1 MLKKSC
7 LLLVCL
13 IVSLLTACSEDTKT
27 GADQS
32 GKKII
37 SIGWPLDIG
46 PLNPHTYLPNQM
58 TTQAMVYESLVEYND
73 DGTISPK
80 LAEKW
85 KVSDDQTTYT
95 FYLREGVKYSDG
107 STFNAD
113 NVIRNFN
120 AILEKRKAH
129 LWMGMV
135 KHIEYVKKIEIIQL
149 L

>member
-1 MLKKSC
+1 
-7 LLLVCL
+7 
-13 IVSLLTACSEDTKT
+13 
-27 GADQS
+27 
-32 GKKII
+32 
-37 SIGWPLDIG
+37 
-46 PLNPHTYLPNQM
+46 M

-113 NVIRNFN
+113 NVIR
-120 AILEKRKAH
+120 L
-129 LWMGMV
+129 
-135 KHIEYVKKIEIIQL
+135 
-149 L
+149 

>member
-58 TTQAMVYESLVEYND
+58 TT
-73 DGTISPK
+73 
-80 LAEKW
+80 
-85 KVSDDQTTYT
+85 
-95 FYLREGVKYSDG
+95 
-107 STFNAD
+107 
-113 NVIRNFN
+113 
-120 AILEKRKAH
+120 
-129 LWMGMV
+129 
-135 KHIEYVKKIEIIQL
+135 
-149 L
+149 